1 MEVWTLS
8 FVTGNA
14 DNEFCS
20 FAQKAVVV
28 LVDMD
33 EVMITAREND
43 VID

>member
-1 MEVWTLS
+1 MVPASVLAGKD
-8 FVTGNA
+8 FL
-14 DNEFCS
+14 
-20 FAQKAVVV
+20 

>member
-20 FAQKAVVV
+20 FAQKAISYEYGASEKMVY
-28 LVDMD
+28 
-33 EVMITAREND
+33 
-43 VID
+43 